1 MNKKY
6 KIKPT
11 AKQLEIIKLY
21 WKMLCAEQDK
31 LWLRIGELERKMSKE
46 TGIKDLEFI
55 QDSMFG
61 GEWVGVGNVDRTM
74 GLLQRED
81 LE

>member
-1 MNKKY
+1 MKQY

-11 AKQLEIIKLY
+11 KKQLEVIKLY
-21 WKMLCAEQDK
+21 WKMLKAEQDK
-31 LWLRIGELERKMSKE
+31 LWLRIGELERAMSKK
-46 TGIKDLEFI
+46 TGIVDLEFI

-74 GLLQRED
+74 SLLQGET

>member
-1 MNKKY
+1 VKRKY

-11 AKQLEIIKLY
+11 EKQLGIIKLY

-31 LWLRIGELERKMSKE
+31 LWLRIGELERAMSKE
-46 TGIKDLEFI
+46 TGIVDLEFI

-61 GEWVGVGNVDRTM
+61 GEWIGVGNADRTM
-74 GLLQRED
+74 MLLQRKD

>member
-1 MNKKY
+1 MKQY

-11 AKQLEIIKLY
+11 KKQLGIIKLY
-21 WKMLCAEQDK
+21 WKMLKAEQEK
-31 LWLRIGELERKMSKE
+31 LWMRIGELERSMSKE

-61 GEWVGVGNVDRTM
+61 GEWVGVGNSERTM
-74 GLLQRED
+74 ALLQGED

>member
-1 MNKKY
+1 MKQY

-11 AKQLEIIKLY
+11 KKQLEVIKLY
-21 WKMLCAEQDK
+21 WKMLKAEQDK
-31 LWLRIGELERKMSKE
+31 LWLRIGELERAMSKK
-46 TGIKDLEFI
+46 TGIVDLEFI

-61 GEWVGVGNVDRTM
+61 GEIMGVGNVDRTM
-74 GLLQRED
+74 SLLQGED

>member
-1 MNKKY
+1 MKKKY

-11 AKQLEIIKLY
+11 EKQLEIIKLY

-46 TGIKDLEFI
+46 TGIVDLEFI
-55 QDSMFG
+55 QDSIFG
-61 GEWVGVGNVDRTM
+61 GEIMGVGNVDRTM

>member
-31 LWLRIGELERKMSKE
+31 LWMRIGELERAMSKE
-46 TGIKDLEFI
+46 TGIVDLEFI

-61 GEWVGVGNVDRTM
+61 GEWIGVGNVDRTM
-74 GLLQRED
+74 MLLQRED

>member
-1 MNKKY
+1 MKQY

-11 AKQLEIIKLY
+11 KKQLEVIKLY
-21 WKMLCAEQDK
+21 WKMLKAEQDK
-31 LWLRIGELERKMSKE
+31 LWLRIGELERAMSKE
-46 TGIKDLEFI
+46 TGIVDLEFI

-74 GLLQRED
+74 SLLQGET

>member
-1 MNKKY
+1 VKRKY

-11 AKQLEIIKLY
+11 DKQLEIIKLY

-31 LWLRIGELERKMSKE
+31 LWMRIGELERKMSKE
-46 TGIKDLEFI
+46 TGIVDLEFI

>member
-1 MNKKY
+1 MKQY

-11 AKQLEIIKLY
+11 KKQLEVIKLY
-21 WKMLCAEQDK
+21 WKMLKAEQDK
-31 LWLRIGELERKMSKE
+31 LWLRVGELERTMSKE
-46 TGIKDLEFI
+46 TGIVDLEFI

-74 GLLQRED
+74 SLLQGET

>member
-1 MNKKY
+1 VNKKY

-31 LWLRIGELERKMSKE
+31 LWLMIGELERKMSKE

-55 QDSMFG
+55 QDSMFD

>member
-74 GLLQRED
+74 GLLQRGD

>member
-1 MNKKY
+1 
-6 KIKPT
+6 
-11 AKQLEIIKLY
+11 
-21 WKMLCAEQDK
+21 
-31 LWLRIGELERKMSKE
+31 MSKE
-46 TGIKDLEFI
+46 TGIVDLEFI

-74 GLLQRED
+74 SLLQGET

>member
-1 MNKKY
+1 MKQY

-11 AKQLEIIKLY
+11 KKQLEVIKLY
-21 WKMLCAEQDK
+21 WKMLKAEQDK
-31 LWLRIGELERKMSKE
+31 LWMRVGELERTMSKE
-46 TGIKDLEFI
+46 TGIVDLEFI

-74 GLLQRED
+74 SLLQGET